1 MANGYLGNDAIRP
14 MEKAMWDLCHSKG
27 YDPHTAFTGLLD
39 YVIGFFDV
47 ESKPV
52 ENWRFDS
59 EDNKHFYNIMLEW
72 LKVQQE
78 QVAHIGWYD
87 AFGDLYM
94 AMHSKGGGK
103 GQYFTPQAVS
113 QMIAEVNLGDVEYK
127 DGLGTRTPFGQRITI
142 NDCAAGSGRLALAGY
157 TVMLDVMQKKW
168 GWDANKTRANRPYVI
183 VEDLDYNCVK
193 MQAINLAIH
202 GCYGE
207 CVCHDTLTEPDVVRL
222 GYIVGEADYPFPTGI
237 PSIRKVLDPMRFVCT
252 STMAR
257 MKNNAER
264 NKESKPAEP
273 IKSKEKKQPQQL
285 KLW

>member
-1 MANGYLGNDAIRP
+1 
-14 MEKAMWDLCHSKG
+14 
-27 YDPHTAFTGLLD
+27 
-39 YVIGFFDV
+39 
-47 ESKPV
+47 
-52 ENWRFDS
+52 
-59 EDNKHFYNIMLEW
+59 
-72 LKVQQE
+72 
-78 QVAHIGWYD
+78 
-87 AFGDLYM
+87 
-94 AMHSKGGGK
+94 
-103 GQYFTPQAVS
+103 
-113 QMIAEVNLGDVEYK
+113 
-127 DGLGTRTPFGQRITI
+127 
-142 NDCAAGSGRLALAGY
+142 
-157 TVMLDVMQKKW
+157 MLDVMQKKW

-222 GYIVGEADYPFPTGI
+222 GYIVGEADYPFHTGI

-264 NKESKPAEP
+264 NKESEPAEP